1 MEKLVKGRFQDNFEF
16 VQWFKKFY
24 DANFVPDE
32 EYDAPAARGYEPLG
46 AAGGG
51 AVKKPSPAGSGMRPA
66 VKPPASNH
74 TFVASKSGVSHL
86 NQNHIFLS

>member
-1 MEKLVKGRFQDNFEF
+1 M
-16 VQWFKKFY
+16 
-24 DANFVPDE
+24 PDE

-86 NQNHIFLS
+86 NQNHIFCHRLFYFVVALVLWTDTELHTLTTFLGL